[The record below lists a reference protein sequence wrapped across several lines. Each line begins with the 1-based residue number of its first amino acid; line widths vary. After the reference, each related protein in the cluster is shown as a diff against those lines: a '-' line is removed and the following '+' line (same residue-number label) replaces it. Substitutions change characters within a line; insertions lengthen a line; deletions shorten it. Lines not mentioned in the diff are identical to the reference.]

1 MMVNSF
7 KDERLKRLKGLQI
20 LFAILLLIS
29 FFMPWVKW
37 DDYSLSGYALPAGNF
52 FKTAVQARGPDN
64 PFPQLNF
71 GFYIFWLVPVL
82 ATVAVLLS
90 VIKKKASLASFIG
103 GTLAL
108 SLVTVYILFTR
119 TLMDLGIGHTLVAML
134 RPGIYLQ
141 MIAAIGLIFSAFPVK
156 NFGVKLAWLLAG
168 PVIAYT
174 GYSVGEHYV
183 MNETFVA
190 TQNVKADYTVN
201 AADLLKEFVGS
212 DTATNKKYLEKTLQ
226 VNGEVSA
233 VNLLADSTSTI
244 QFTDSTG
251 SYIIFSL
258 EKNELSQAQKIKAG
272 DVISLKGVCS
282 GSIFSEILGTTS
294 VTFKRATLK

>member
-1 MMVNSF
+1 MVNSF
-7 KDERLKRLKGLQI
+7 GDGRFKSLKGFQI
-20 LFAILLLIS
+20 LFAIVLLIS

-37 DDYSLSGYALPAGNF
+37 DGYSLSGYALPAGDF
-52 FKTAVQARGPDN
+52 FKTAAKAGGPDN
-64 PFPQLNF
+64 PFPQLSF

-82 ATVAVLLS
+82 AMVAVVMS
-90 VIKKKASLASFIG
+90 VLKKKASLASFIG
-103 GTLAL
+103 GMLAL

-119 TLMDLGIGHTLVAML
+119 TLMDLGIGNNLATML
-134 RPGIYLQ
+134 SLGIYLQ
-141 MIAAIGLIFSAFPVK
+141 MIAAIGLIFSGFPVK

-168 PVIAYT
+168 PVISYT
-174 GYSVGEHYV
+174 GYSFGEHYV

-190 TQNVKADYTVN
+190 TQDVKADYTVN

-258 EKNELSQAQKIKAG
+258 EKNELNQAQKIKAG
-272 DVISLKGVCS
+272 DIISLKGVCS
-282 GSIFSEILGTTS
+282 GSIFSDILGTTS